1 MDFAVTSG
9 LRTDMVQ
16 SSTSDRTVPCAIY
29 DDFKRSY
36 VDTEA
41 QCAARNLDFLPF
53 ILEAHSGGVGKTARR
68 ICSHIAKIGSSR
80 EGEATEETT
89 RTLFLRITISLHR
102 ENARAVLRRL
112 PGCFTSEGTANL
124 DAWGETFAW
133 Q

>member
-9 LRTDMVQ
+9 LHTDMLQ
-16 SSTSDRTVPCAIY
+16 SSISDPTVVCARY

-36 VDTEA
+36 LDTEA

-68 ICSHIAKIGSSR
+68 VCSHIAKIGSAR
-80 EGEATEETT
+80 EGEEIKETT
-89 RTLFLRITISLHR
+89 STLFRRMSITLHR
-102 ENARAVLRRL
+102 ESARAVLRRL
-112 PGCFTSEGTANL
+112 PGCFTSEAAANPE
-124 DAWGETFAW
+124 AWGESVAW